1 MPDAASWQSKQ
12 QRRMMT
18 KFDVKRMAND
28 IITRT
33 GFKGNTAIVLGSGLG
48 DFAEN
53 FDNPTVVP
61 YASVNGY
68 PKPTV
73 EGHAGEFVF
82 GDLNGIPVMV
92 AKGRF
97 HYYEGYPLSVVTL
110 PIHLFS
116 ELGIK
121 YLIITNAAGSMK
133 KEFPPGDLMLITRH
147 MDCTFRE
154 KMADPK
160 WIDRPPY
167 YQPEVLQA
175 VRNAS
180 EKSGVKIVEGGY
192 CWTQGPAYETPD
204 EIHYYLSIK
213 GTAVGMSTVPE
224 IETAGDTGIHVVGI
238 SCLTNYAAGITDQ
251 PLTHHEVMETA
262 DRVKSDFAELIKE
275 IITQFG
281 AWK

>member
-1 MPDAASWQSKQ
+1 
-12 QRRMMT
+12 MT
-18 KFDVKRMAND
+18 EFDVKRMAKD
-28 IITRT
+28 VRSRT
-33 GFKGNTAIVLGSGLG
+33 GFDGNIAIVLGSGLG

-53 FDNPTVVP
+53 FEHPTVVP
-61 YASVNGY
+61 YSSIHGY

-133 KEFPPGDLMLITRH
+133 IEFPPGDLMLITRH
-147 MDCTFRE
+147 MDCTFRHSS
-154 KMADPK
+154 ADPK
-160 WIDRPPY
+160 WIDDAPY

-180 EKSGVKIVEGGY
+180 VKSGVKIVEGGY
-192 CWTQGPAYETPD
+192 CWTQGPTYETPQ
-204 EIHYYLSIK
+204 EILYYLSLD

-224 IETAGDTGIHVVGI
+224 IETAGNLGMNVVGI

-281 AWK
+281 ARK